1 MQPTTRLQAMFRKF
15 RLTTK
20 DVNKGYYK
28 GNRTGTIGRHTK
40 HGGFI
45 IDRTKVRT
53 FVVPEGLKD
62 FKLQPFVTLNKEPVW
77 GQFETVDGPRDPE
90 LYLAKWKSMNA
101 VD

>member
-20 DVNKGYYK
+20 DVNKGFYK

-53 FVVPEGLKD
+53 FAVPEGLKD
-62 FKLQPFVTLNKEPVW
+62 FKVPIPHNSE
-77 GQFETVDGPRDPE
+77 EE
-90 LYLAKWKSMNA
+90 L
-101 VD
+101 